1 MIPCPGSKKSI
12 PETVGIILFKVGL
25 KTAQLRADN
34 KTGRYTTFTEPH
46 FTGHLSLFPCLPS
59 NFPTSEGAVL
69 AEILSQAEI
78 EALLASLTGDGE
90 SDPMAEPPAAEPVR
104 SSPSKSAPGSPMPMP
119 SKRENKGL
127 IAYEPYDFRRPD
139 KFAKDQLRT
148 LQMLHETFARLY
160 AGSLSGYLRVPVHV
174 DLVSVEQI
182 PYDEYM
188 RSLTSS
194 IINVFSM
201 APLAGQAL
209 LEVEFNVILSM
220 IDRLLGGPG
229 SMVKNTSL
237 LTDIERALTES
248 IIDRALREF
257 HTAWEGIAQFTP
269 KREVMET
276 QSQFVQ
282 IVPPNDVVVSILFE
296 IKVGELRGAMSI
308 CIPYLLLKP
317 VTPKLSAQR
326 WFASSVKKNT
336 GKHVSIL
343 AKRLSKTHVNC
354 TVRLGD
360 AHLTVNEVLELKVG
374 DVITLNKEQHE
385 EVEILIG
392 NSVKFYGKPGI
403 RGKKL
408 AVHVSK
414 PNQDAEP
421 DDFQNIRHS

>member
-1 MIPCPGSKKSI
+1 
-12 PETVGIILFKVGL
+12 
-25 KTAQLRADN
+25 
-34 KTGRYTTFTEPH
+34 
-46 FTGHLSLFPCLPS
+46 LS
-59 NFPTSEGAVL
+59 
-69 AEILSQAEI
+69 EILSQAEI
-78 EALLASLTGDGE
+78 EALLSSLHGDG
-90 SDPMAEPPAAEPVR
+90 SDVDFGSPAAPEPKA
-104 SSPSKSAPGSPMPMP
+104 STSAKGSPNI
-119 SKRENKGL
+119 SGGSTGGRENRGS
-127 IAYEPYDFRRPD
+127 IAYEAYDFRRPD

-148 LQMLHETFARLY
+148 LQMLHETFARLF

-201 APLAGQAL
+201 APLNGQAI
-209 LEVEFNVILSM
+209 LEVEFNIILSM
-220 IDRLLGGPG
+220 IDRLMGGPG
-229 SMVKNTSL
+229 SMVKTTSI

-257 HTAWEGIAQFTP
+257 FTAWEGIAQFTP
-269 KREVMET
+269 RREIMET

-326 WFASSVKKNT
+326 WFSSSVKKNS
-336 GKHVSIL
+336 GKYVALL
-343 AKRLSKTHVNC
+343 AQRLSKTAITC
-354 TVRLGD
+354 SARLGSTSMSVD
-360 AHLTVNEVLELKVG
+360 DVLNLKVG
-374 DVITLNKEQHE
+374 DVVGLNHPQNE
-385 EVEILIG
+385 EIEVILG
-392 NSVKFYGKPGI
+392 NSVKFFGRPGI

-408 AVHVSK
+408 AVHVNRAN
-414 PNQDAEP
+414 PDAEP
-421 DDFQNIRHS
+421 PDFPINVKSAA

>member
-1 MIPCPGSKKSI
+1 M
-12 PETVGIILFKVGL
+12 
-25 KTAQLRADN
+25 
-34 KTGRYTTFTEPH
+34 
-46 FTGHLSLFPCLPS
+46 
-59 NFPTSEGAVL
+59 

-78 EALLASLTGDGE
+78 EALLSSLTSDGD
-90 SDPMAEPPAAEPVR
+90 DAPAAPAASAPAREPV
-104 SSPSKSAPGSPMPMP
+104 KSATNAPSAGMP
-119 SKRENKGL
+119 KRDNRAL
-127 IAYEPYDFRRPD
+127 ISYEVYDFRRPD

-148 LQMLHETFARLY
+148 MQMLHETFARLF
-160 AGSLSGYLRVPVHV
+160 AGSLSAYLRVPAHV

-201 APLAGQAL
+201 APLSGQAI
-209 LEVEFNVILSM
+209 LEMEFSVILSM

-229 SMVKNTSL
+229 SMDKKSTS
-237 LTDIERALTES
+237 LTDIEKALTES
-248 IIDRALREF
+248 IINRALKDF

-317 VTPKLSAQR
+317 ITNKLSAQR
-326 WFASSVKKNT
+326 WFGSSVKKNT
-336 GKHVSIL
+336 GKYANVL
-343 AKRLSKTHVNC
+343 ARRLEKTHVTC
-354 TVRLGD
+354 AVRLGS
-360 AHLTVNEVLELKVG
+360 ASLSVEGLLNLKEG
-374 DVITLNKEQHE
+374 DVVTLNRQQHE
-385 EVEILIG
+385 EVEIIIG
-392 NSVKFYGKPGI
+392 KNVKFFGRPGI

-408 AVHVSK
+408 AVYVSRVNTDVESLPAPSGK
-414 PNQDAEP
+414 
-421 DDFQNIRHS
+421 F